1 MILFVFL
8 SKIMFF
14 PGKTNTCKTKRR
26 RRFWCQILCFRSIR
40 RYVFEILWIV
50 MKICDKILIFK
61 LLTYNNFCDFCLQLA
76 LADWVEVKESLA
88 IYKHLNLKRRVC
100 EISTYFSHLLSHQAC
115 FTTVIYVMFNLYKIT
130 SI

>member
-1 MILFVFL
+1 
-8 SKIMFF
+8 
-14 PGKTNTCKTKRR
+14 
-26 RRFWCQILCFRSIR
+26 
-40 RYVFEILWIV
+40 

-115 FTTVIYVMFNLYKIT
+115 FTTVIYVIFGLYKIT
-130 SI
+130 SISICHLAKDTNITNNIPQDIISKNHLRKLK